1 MLLPATLTAVTPPAN
16 LRCLANLAAPVE
28 EALADLRRGE
38 VGDLVEENIRDKR
51 PGLRLG
57 LLPGLKCGP
66 SLAPCSSETVRTR
79 RGEIATRSIDAASA
93 SYLAAARS
101 SSSRSRLVC
110 LVSRKPVAWCSLI
123 FCCA

>member
-1 MLLPATLTAVTPPAN
+1 MPLPATLAAVTPTN

-28 EALADLRRGE
+28 EALGDLRRGE

-66 SLAPCSSETVRTR
+66 SRAPGSSEMARTR
-79 RGEIATRSIDAASA
+79 RGETSRCVTAAMIVQ
-93 SYLAAARS
+93 LR
-101 SSSRSRLVC
+101 
-110 LVSRKPVAWCSLI
+110 P
-123 FCCA
+123 